1 MTANDPARLELTP
14 EEMRALGYRAV
25 DMVVEHWTNLAQKPA
40 AVHVELDDLR
50 PILREPLPE
59 AAGDWR
65 DALDFA
71 RTNVFEVMGQI
82 AHPRFLAFVPGPSNF
97 VGAMADIMT
106 SGYNTAASLWRETP
120 GPAELEL
127 TTLEWLKEL
136 CGLAADCDGIFVSG
150 GSVANLTG
158 IAAAREAKLGE
169 DMANAVAYCASQTHS
184 SVARGFHIL
193 GFRRDQ
199 LRPVA
204 VDESFCIDMAALKT
218 AIADDLAAGRRPFCM
233 VGNAG
238 TTNTGAVDPLN
249 AMADL
254 AAEHGMWLHV
264 DGAYGGAA
272 SLVPRGRALLAGMER
287 ADSVVID
294 PHKWLFQPYEAG
306 VVFVRHPGLLDRTFA
321 SSPEYLQDVAAGEQE
336 VNFSERSV
344 QLSRGLRAFKLWL
357 SLKVFGAE
365 AFRAAVQRG
374 IEIAERAQTML
385 EECGRFAIVTP
396 ATIGV
401 VTFRFLRDGLDDT
414 ALDRV
419 HRRIVDALLEDG
431 YAFVTSTELGGRT
444 CLRFCTINPRT
455 TDEDL
460 AGTIERIIRF
470 GDDVKA

>member
-1 MTANDPARLELTP
+1 MTANDPARLELSP

-25 DMVVEHWTNLAQKPA
+25 DMVVEHWTNLPQKPA
-40 AVHVELDDLR
+40 AVHVELDELR
-50 PILREPLPE
+50 PKLREPLPE
-59 AAGDWR
+59 AAGDWQ

-71 RTNVFEVMGQI
+71 RDNVFETMGQI

-136 CGLAADCDGIFVSG
+136 CGLADDSEGIFVSG

-169 DMANAVAYCASQTHS
+169 AIDNAVAYCASQTHS
-184 SVARGFHIL
+184 SVARGFRIL

-199 LRPVA
+199 LRPIA
-204 VDESFCIDMAALKT
+204 IDGDFRIDMAALKA
-218 AIADDLAAGRRPFCM
+218 AIAEDLAAGRRPFCM

-238 TTNTGAVDPLN
+238 TTNTGAIDPLN

-254 AAEHGMWLHV
+254 ADEHDMWLHV

-336 VNFSERSV
+336 VNFSERSI

-365 AFRAAVQRG
+365 AFRAAVERG

-385 EECGRFAIVTP
+385 EESGRFEIVTP

-401 VTFRFLRDGLDDT
+401 VTFRFLRDGMDNA

-470 GDDVKA
+470 GDAVNS